1 MMMKVLLAAS
11 VLCFVGAV
19 QAKIPAP
26 VLSDEAKAKAE
37 EAKAKTAHNGK
48 VDAYK
53 LCVAQDK
60 SATRYYADM
69 KRANKETKPA
79 TATTPCADP
88 GAFVYVPA
96 APASAPAAATAATT
110 VTSPPAAAAPM
121 SAPTNAPTNAPTS
134 APKKL

>member
-1 MMMKVLLAAS
+1 MMMKILLVAAM
-11 VLCFVGAV
+11 LCFVGV
-19 QAKIPAP
+19 VHAKIPAP

-96 APASAPAAATAATT
+96 ASSSAPAAATAAAT
-110 VTSPPAAAAPM
+110 VTPAAAATP
-121 SAPTNAPTNAPTS
+121 AS